1 MLSFYI
7 NNMSS
12 KSNKDSVVIS
22 YDKFNVEDMSCT
34 ELKDGIGSI
43 GSKGPKIAF
52 PEFTINGINQP
63 LLIQFPWINISQGGV
78 PKISDWCKSDEDRK
92 TSGVKIPLDE
102 SIPESAKLLQVMRD
116 FDKKCNSES
125 FRMKLLGKYYKK
137 YKYSPVVKNDT
148 KNNEDEDDIIEP
160 SNGPKYHPSLKL
172 KLETDYNTGE
182 IKTKLYVD
190 KDNTRNWVE
199 QNVKD
204 INEFSDIFCYRSDV
218 HVIIKVAKFWV
229 HPLTKQDPQWGATFK
244 LIKAQV
250 KPPNNSIINNP
261 SAADFLNSDEESEE
275 KPKSSKKVVVKSDS
289 NEEENEEEKLPPI
302 ATKKVAQVESD
313 DDDES
318 EEESSKEKSLPTPP
332 PPPTPTP
339 QSPTTISTKTT
350 KKVAQVESDDDDE
363 SEEKPS
369 SPIVTKK
376 IAQVESDDDSDDNE
390 EPEPPPIKKQ
400 VAKKVAKVESDD
412 DSDDDEE
419 PEPPP
424 IKKPVAKKVAKV
436 ESDDDEEPEPPPI
449 KKPVAKNTGGR
460 GGKSKSS

>member
-1 MLSFYI
+1 
-7 NNMSS
+7 MSS

-332 PPPTPTP
+332 PTTPSPPPTP
-339 QSPTTISTKTT
+339 INTKTT

>member
-12 KSNKDSVVIS
+12 NSKRDSVVIS
-22 YDKFNVEDMSCT
+22 YDKFNVENMSCT
-34 ELKDGIGSI
+34 ELKEGI

-52 PEFTINGINQP
+52 PEFYNNGVNQP
-63 LLIQFPWINISQGGV
+63 ILLQFPWINISQGGV
-78 PKISDWCKSDEDRK
+78 SRIGGHIETDEDRK
-92 TSGVKIPLDE
+92 NAGVKIPLDE

-137 YKYSPVVKNDT
+137 YNYLPVVKNDI
-148 KNNEDEDDIIEP
+148 KNNEDEDEDDIIEP
-160 SNGPKYHPSLKL
+160 STGPKYHPSLKL
-172 KLETDYNTGE
+172 KLETDYQTGE
-182 IKTKLYVD
+182 ITTKLYID

-199 QNVKD
+199 QTIND
-204 INEFSDIFCYRSDV
+204 INDFSNIFCYRSDV

-229 HPLTKQDPQWGATFK
+229 HPITKQNPQWGATFK

-250 KPPNNSIINNP
+250 RPPNSIINNP

-275 KPKSSKKVVVKSDS
+275 NPKSSKKVVVKSDS
-289 NEEENEEEKLPPI
+289 NEEENEEEKLQPI
-302 ATKKVAQVESD
+302 ATKKVAQVET

-318 EEESSKEKSLPTPP
+318 EEESSKEKLLPTP

-339 QSPTTISTKTT
+339 PSSISTKTT
-350 KKVAQVESDDDDE
+350 KKVAQVESDDDE

>member
-1 MLSFYI
+1 
-7 NNMSS
+7 MSS
-12 KSNKDSVVIS
+12 NSKRDSVVIS
-22 YDKFNVEDMSCT
+22 YDKFNVENMSCT
-34 ELKDGIGSI
+34 ELKEGI

-52 PEFTINGINQP
+52 PEFYNNGVNQP
-63 LLIQFPWINISQGGV
+63 ILLQFPWINISQGGV
-78 PKISDWCKSDEDRK
+78 SRIGGHIETDEDRK
-92 TSGVKIPLDE
+92 NAGVKIPLDE

-137 YKYSPVVKNDT
+137 YNYLPVVKNDI
-148 KNNEDEDDIIEP
+148 KNNEDEDEDDIIEP
-160 SNGPKYHPSLKL
+160 STGPKYHPSLKL
-172 KLETDYNTGE
+172 KLETDYQTGE
-182 IKTKLYVD
+182 ITTKLYID

-199 QNVKD
+199 QTIND
-204 INEFSDIFCYRSDV
+204 INDFSNIFCYRSDV

-229 HPLTKQDPQWGATFK
+229 HPITKQNPQWGATFK

-250 KPPNNSIINNP
+250 RPPNSIINNP

-275 KPKSSKKVVVKSDS
+275 NPKSSKKVVVKSDS
-289 NEEENEEEKLPPI
+289 NEEENEEEKLQPI
-302 ATKKVAQVESD
+302 ATKKVAQVET

-318 EEESSKEKSLPTPP
+318 EEESSKEKLLPTP

-339 QSPTTISTKTT
+339 PSSISTKTT
-350 KKVAQVESDDDDE
+350 KKVAQVESDDDE

-412 DSDDDEE
+412 D
-419 PEPPP
+419 
-424 IKKPVAKKVAKV
+424 
-436 ESDDDEEPEPPPI
+436 EEPEPPPI

>member
-332 PPPTPTP
+332 PTTPSPPPTP
-339 QSPTTISTKTT
+339 INTKTT